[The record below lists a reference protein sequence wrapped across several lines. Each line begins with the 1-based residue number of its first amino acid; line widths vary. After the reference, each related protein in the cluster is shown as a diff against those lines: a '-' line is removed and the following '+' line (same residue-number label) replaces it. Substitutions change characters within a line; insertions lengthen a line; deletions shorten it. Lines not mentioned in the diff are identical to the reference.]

1 MNLSSPSEIKALLQ
15 KNGFNFS
22 KALGQNFLINPDVC
36 PRMAEAAIPGP
47 EYGVIE
53 VGPGI
58 GVLTVELAK
67 RAKKVVAVELDER
80 LYPILDETL
89 ADYPNAKV
97 VPGDIL
103 KVDLHKLIA
112 EEFTV
117 YEEEGK
123 PARDADG
130 EPTRNADVNSRLA
143 EHGASALGDGGE
155 PARATGGAPRTMP
168 LVICANLPYYI
179 TSPVIMKLLSEDLPI
194 ENLTVMVQK
203 EAADRLC
210 AEVGTRAAGAV
221 TVAIQYYADA
231 EQLFFVSKG
240 SFLPVPKVDSE
251 VIRLTPRHE
260 DGVTAANASTG
271 TASEGTSAGGDSLT
285 PSAGQRLSPAEAKRF
300 FKMVQAGFT
309 QRRKTIMNSFSAAL
323 GIGKSELGELLDSL
337 GIPRTARIEQLTMEE
352 LLAIYNASR

>member
-22 KALGQNFLINPDVC
+22 KALGQNFLINPSVC

-67 RAKKVVAVELDER
+67 RAQKVIAIELDER

-89 ADYPNAKV
+89 ADYPNAHV

-112 EEFTV
+112 EEFTD
-117 YEEEGK
+117 E
-123 PARDADG
+123 DG
-130 EPTRNADVNSRLA
+130 N
-143 EHGASALGDGGE
+143 
-155 PARATGGAPRTMP
+155 TMP

-179 TSPVIMKLLSEDLPI
+179 TSPVIMKLLSEDLPV

-210 AEVGTRAAGAV
+210 ADVGTRAAGAV
-221 TVAIQYYADA
+221 TVAIQYYAEA

-240 SFLPVPKVDSE
+240 SFLPAPKVDSE
-251 VIRLTPRHE
+251 VIRLTLRK
-260 DGVTAANASTG
+260 DV
-271 TASEGTSAGGDSLT
+271 AG
-285 PSAGQRLSPAEAKRF
+285 LSPEDADRF
-300 FKMVQAGFT
+300 FKMVQAGFS

-323 GIGKSELGELLDSL
+323 GMNKADLGGLLDSL
-337 GIPRTARIEQLTMEE
+337 DIPRTARIEQLTMDQ
-352 LLAIYNASR
+352 LLAVYKASR

>member
-22 KALGQNFLINPDVC
+22 KALGQNFLINPSVC
-36 PRMAEAAIPGP
+36 PRMAKAAIPGP

-58 GVLTVELAK
+58 GVLTVELAQ
-67 RAKKVVAVELDER
+67 RAQKVIAVELDER

-89 ADYPNAKV
+89 AEHPNAHV

-103 KVDLHKLIA
+103 EVDLHKLIA
-112 EEFTV
+112 DEFTLLDEAGNPV
-117 YEEEGK
+117 LDE
-123 PARDADG
+123 
-130 EPTRNADVNSRLA
+130 S
-143 EHGASALGDGGE
+143 
-155 PARATGGAPRTMP
+155 GAPRLMP

-210 AEVGTRAAGAV
+210 ADVGTRAAGAV
-221 TVAIQYYADA
+221 TVAIQYYAEA

-240 SFLPVPKVDSE
+240 SFLPAPKVDSE
-251 VIRLTPRHE
+251 VIRLTLRKPGASVS
-260 DGVTAANASTG
+260 DTAGATSDAADAASG
-271 TASEGTSAGGDSLT
+271 AATATSGAATATSGATSSD
-285 PSAGQRLSPAEAKRF
+285 RLSKEDADRF
-300 FKMVQAGFT
+300 FKMVQAGFS

-323 GIGKSELGELLDSL
+323 GMNKAELGELLDSV
-337 GIPRTARIEQLTMEE
+337 GVPRTARIEQLTMDQ
-352 LLAIYNASR
+352 LLAVYNASR

>member
-22 KALGQNFLINPDVC
+22 KALGQNFLINPSVC

-67 RAKKVVAVELDER
+67 RAQKVIAIELDER
-80 LYPILDETL
+80 LCPILDETL
-89 ADYPNAKV
+89 ADYPNAHV

-112 EEFTV
+112 EEFTD
-117 YEEEGK
+117 E
-123 PARDADG
+123 DG
-130 EPTRNADVNSRLA
+130 N
-143 EHGASALGDGGE
+143 
-155 PARATGGAPRTMP
+155 TMP

-179 TSPVIMKLLSEDLPI
+179 TSPVIMKLLSEDLPV

-210 AEVGTRAAGAV
+210 ADVGTRAAGAV
-221 TVAIQYYADA
+221 TVAIQYYAEA

-240 SFLPVPKVDSE
+240 SFLPAPKVDSE
-251 VIRLTPRHE
+251 VIRLTLRK
-260 DGVTAANASTG
+260 DV
-271 TASEGTSAGGDSLT
+271 AG
-285 PSAGQRLSPAEAKRF
+285 LSPEDADRF
-300 FKMVQAGFT
+300 FKMVQAGFS

-323 GIGKSELGELLDSL
+323 GMNKADLGGLLDSL
-337 GIPRTARIEQLTMEE
+337 DIPRTARIEQLTMDQ
-352 LLAIYNASR
+352 LLAVYKASR

>member
-1 MNLSSPSEIKALLQ
+1 MKLTDINVIKRILGRH
-15 KNGFNFS
+15 GFSFS
-22 KALGQNFLINPDVC
+22 KALGQNFLINPSVC

-58 GVLTVELAK
+58 GVLTVELAQ
-67 RAKKVVAVELDER
+67 RAQKVIAIELDER

-89 ADYPNAKV
+89 ADYPNAHV

-103 KVDLHKLIA
+103 EVDLHKLIA
-112 EEFTV
+112 EEFTLLD
-117 YEEEGK
+117 
-123 PARDADG
+123 DA
-130 EPTRNADVNSRLA
+130 
-143 EHGASALGDGGE
+143 GDPVLDE
-155 PARATGGAPRTMP
+155 SGAPRLMP

-210 AEVGTRAAGAV
+210 ADVGTRAAGAV
-221 TVAIQYYADA
+221 TVAIRYYAEA

-240 SFLPVPKVDSE
+240 SFLPAPKVDSE
-251 VIRLTPRHE
+251 VIRLTLRQDAE
-260 DGVTAANASTG
+260 D
-271 TASEGTSAGGDSLT
+271 
-285 PSAGQRLSPAEAKRF
+285 RLSPEDADRF
-300 FKMVQAGFT
+300 FKMVQAGFS

-323 GIGKSELGELLDSL
+323 GMNKADLGELLDSVNV
-337 GIPRTARIEQLTMEE
+337 PRTARIEQLTMDQ
-352 LLAIYNASR
+352 LLAVYKASR

>member
-22 KALGQNFLINPDVC
+22 KALGQNFLINPSVC

-67 RAKKVVAVELDER
+67 RAQKVIAIELDER

-89 ADYPNAKV
+89 ADYPNAHV

-112 EEFTV
+112 EEFTD
-117 YEEEGK
+117 E
-123 PARDADG
+123 DG
-130 EPTRNADVNSRLA
+130 N
-143 EHGASALGDGGE
+143 
-155 PARATGGAPRTMP
+155 TMP

-179 TSPVIMKLLSEDLPI
+179 TSPVIMKLLSDDLPV

-210 AEVGTRAAGAV
+210 ADVCTRAAGAV
-221 TVAIQYYADA
+221 TVAIQYYAEA

-240 SFLPVPKVDSE
+240 SFLPAPKVDSE
-251 VIRLTPRHE
+251 VIRLTLRK
-260 DGVTAANASTG
+260 DV
-271 TASEGTSAGGDSLT
+271 AG
-285 PSAGQRLSPAEAKRF
+285 LSPEDADRF
-300 FKMVQAGFT
+300 FKMVQAGFS

-323 GIGKSELGELLDSL
+323 GMNKADLGELLDSVD
-337 GIPRTARIEQLTMEE
+337 IPRTARIEQLTMDQ
-352 LLAIYNASR
+352 LLAVYKASR

>member
-22 KALGQNFLINPDVC
+22 KALGQNFLINPSVC

-67 RAKKVVAVELDER
+67 RAQKVIAIELDER

-89 ADYPNAKV
+89 ADYPNAHV

-112 EEFTV
+112 EEFTD
-117 YEEEGK
+117 E
-123 PARDADG
+123 DG
-130 EPTRNADVNSRLA
+130 N
-143 EHGASALGDGGE
+143 
-155 PARATGGAPRTMP
+155 TMP

-179 TSPVIMKLLSEDLPI
+179 TSPVIMKLLSDDLPV

-210 AEVGTRAAGAV
+210 ADVGTRAAGAV
-221 TVAIQYYADA
+221 TVAIQYYAEA
-231 EQLFFVSKG
+231 EQLLFVSKG
-240 SFLPVPKVDSE
+240 SFLPAPKVDSE
-251 VIRLTPRHE
+251 VIRLTLRK
-260 DGVTAANASTG
+260 DV
-271 TASEGTSAGGDSLT
+271 AG
-285 PSAGQRLSPAEAKRF
+285 LSPEDADRF
-300 FKMVQAGFT
+300 FKMVQAGFS

-323 GIGKSELGELLDSL
+323 GMNKADLGGLLDSL
-337 GIPRTARIEQLTMEE
+337 DIPRTARIEQLTMDQ
-352 LLAIYNASR
+352 LLAVYKASR